1 MIKNIYDYDISGLK
15 LPTSCPCCG
24 GDLEVQENGMVKC
37 INPNCRQKLSHK
49 VFSFLISMGIKGAG
63 KSFVADAVQD
73 ITDLPDFISRIIKS
87 DEDAVKWAGGI
98 NGSKVAT
105 RVRKNLKRSITI
117 SKFLACFDIEG
128 IGEGQIDKVLKAI
141 PEADLAFFLHPGS
154 ASQFICRGVGT
165 EIAEKMYKGLL
176 ECSAE
181 IEACLPYFNVAANA
195 PEEKP
200 TEGKLLGLSFCFTG
214 SMTYKRSDL
223 EKMVTENGGTISAVN
238 KNLSYLVQQD
248 PNSTSSKSEKA
259 RKLGTKIISPE
270 EFLNMLK

>member
-1 MIKNIYDYDISGLK
+1 
-15 LPTSCPCCG
+15 
-24 GDLEVQENGMVKC
+24 MVKC

-73 ITDLPDFISRIIKS
+73 IKDLPDFIGRIVKS
-87 DEDAVKWAGGI
+87 DEYAVKWAGGI

-105 RVRKNLKRSITI
+105 RVRKNLKKSITI

-128 IGEGQIDKVLKAI
+128 IGEGQIDKVLKSI
-141 PEADLAFFLHPGS
+141 PEADLTFFLHPGS
-154 ASQFICRGVGT
+154 ASQFICRGVGK

-176 ECSAE
+176 ERSAE

-200 TEGKLLGLSFCFTG
+200 SEDKLLGLSFCFTG
-214 SMTYKRSDL
+214 KAEAIGSRQDC
-223 EKMVTENGGTISAVN
+223 EKLVTSLGGTISSV
-238 KNLSYLVQQD
+238 KKGLSYLVTD
-248 PNSTSSKSEKA
+248 DTESGSSKNKKA
-259 RKLGTKIISPE
+259 KELGIKTITSFELKKLIE
-270 EFLNMLK
+270 N